1 MNLPMW
7 QMWSGV
13 LTDSDVNNIIEV
25 CEKFPEENAKVGD
38 DSTVQGRADEAVRR
52 SHVHWVRDRGMYEL
66 CWDYAMQANRNA
78 FGFQI
83 SCVGDVQYT
92 KYYGND
98 NGKYDWHFDTFWQ
111 SPDAFHRKL
120 SVTIQLSDSS
130 DYEGGDF
137 QYDPQYPSPDPQLLR
152 KKGTIFI
159 FPSYISHRVTEVTK
173 GTRKSLVSWIEGPRF
188 R

>member
-1 MNLPMW
+1 MNLDMW

-13 LTDSDVNNIIEV
+13 LSDSEVNNVIEV
-25 CEKFPEENAKVGD
+25 CEKYPEENAKVGD
-38 DSTVQGRADEAVRR
+38 DSSVGKADESVRR
-52 SHVHWVRDRGMYEL
+52 SQIHWIHDSGIREL
-66 CWDYAMQANRNA
+66 LWDYTMRANRNA
-78 FGFQI
+78 FGFLI

-98 NGKYDWHFDTFWQ
+98 NGKYDWHFDTFWHL
-111 SPDAFHRKL
+111 PEPFHRKL

-137 QYDPQYPSPDPQLLR
+137 QYDPQYASPDPQLLR
-152 KKGTIFI
+152 KKGTIFV